1 MTGNQSNLVAC
12 FYIMKQTV
20 RTQHPF
26 KLSKGK
32 VDT

>member
-1 MTGNQSNLVAC
+1 MTGNQSKLVAC

-20 RTQHPF
+20 RTQHPL
-26 KLSKGK
+26 KLLEGK